1 MDTRILG
8 VENRVRDWL
17 QGQLTDSDVFLLDVK
32 KSGNKLLILIDGDS
46 LVPIQKCVEISRLT
60 GAWLEEQDI
69 DVIPGTFTL
78 EVSSPGADSPLIL
91 PRQFPK
97 HIGRLVEVRM
107 KNEHKAEG
115 VLLQADALGIT
126 IRQAP
131 VKVKASGSGQ
141 PGQEAV
147 PEAGR
152 PNERRI
158 ELREINDITVK
169 LDFKGLKP

>member
-1 MDTRILG
+1 VDTRISG
-8 VENRVRDWL
+8 VENKVRDWL

-60 GAWLEEQDI
+60 GAWLETQDSELI
-69 DVIPGTFTL
+69 SGTFTL

-97 HIGRLVEVRM
+97 HVGRFVEVRM

-126 IRQAP
+126 IREVP
-131 VKVKASGSGQ
+131 VKGKSTVS
-141 PGQEAV
+141 
-147 PEAGR
+147 
-152 PNERRI
+152 NERRI

-169 LDFKGLKP
+169 LDLKGLKP